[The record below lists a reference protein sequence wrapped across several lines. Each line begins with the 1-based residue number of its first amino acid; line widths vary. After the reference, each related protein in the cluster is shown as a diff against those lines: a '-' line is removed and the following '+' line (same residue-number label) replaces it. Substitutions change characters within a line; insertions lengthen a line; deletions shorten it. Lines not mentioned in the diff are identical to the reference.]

1 MKLLKTIETV
11 KRINAETASNMN
23 AILKLHADNLFEII
37 DNADVKEV
45 QIRNETDESIELSIN
60 SPSLRSI
67 LSIPMTELDR
77 ILMIIKNDHPEILDI
92 YKNTAG
98 IQTINLKIMK

>member
-1 MKLLKTIETV
+1 MKLLKTIETI
-11 KRINAETASNMN
+11 KKERAETIAIKDK
-23 AILKLHADNLFEII
+23 ILKLHADNLFEII
-37 DNADVKEV
+37 DNAVKGV
-45 QIRNETDESIELSIN
+45 QIRNETDETIELSIS
-60 SPSLRSI
+60 SPLLRSI

-77 ILMIIKNDHPEILDI
+77 ILMIIKTDHPEILDI